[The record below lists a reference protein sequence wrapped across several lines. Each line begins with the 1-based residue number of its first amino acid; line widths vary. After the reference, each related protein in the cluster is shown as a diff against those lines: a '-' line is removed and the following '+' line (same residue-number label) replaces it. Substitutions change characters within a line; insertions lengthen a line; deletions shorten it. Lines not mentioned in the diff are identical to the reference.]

1 MVIRGYTYF
10 ILHKFIR
17 LFDLVIQSYTISLT
31 FNMIFIVM
39 GVSGSGKTTV
49 GRLLANKLNLPF
61 FDADD
66 YHPPSNIEKM
76 TLGIPLTDEDRFP
89 WLKVLKDLLDQN
101 SINGVVLACSALK
114 ESYRE
119 VLDCRNHKL
128 VFLGGD
134 YQTICDRMLARKN
147 HFMSPDLLKSQFET
161 LEKPD
166 YGLHLDVSTDPDK
179 LVNQI
184 LEKSKEK

>member
-1 MVIRGYTYF
+1 
-10 ILHKFIR
+10 
-17 LFDLVIQSYTISLT
+17 
-31 FNMIFIVM
+31 M

-49 GRLLANKLNLPF
+49 GRLLAEKLQLPF

-66 YHPPSNIEKM
+66 FHPQSNIEKM
-76 TLGIPLTDEDRFP
+76 TLGIPLTDEDRLP
-89 WLKVLKDLLDQN
+89 WLTILKDRLDQQK
-101 SINGVVLACSALK
+101 GKGAVLACSALK

-119 VLDCRNHKL
+119 ILGCRNHKL
-128 VFLGGD
+128 VFLNGD
-134 YQTICDRMLARKN
+134 YSTICDRMLSRKN

-161 LEKPD
+161 LQTPV

-184 LEKSKEK
+184 VEKFTNNEI